1 MNEEH
6 PLTRQIRLREIG
18 AEGQA
23 RIAAASAE
31 VRGRDGSLT
40 ELVYLHRAG
49 VERARLVPEKEP
61 IPFPHAGLFQHEA
74 SRQLGAG
81 AWRALARIRTLVT

>member
-1 MNEEH
+1 MLED

-49 VERARLVPEKEP
+49 VERVAVMPEKEP
-61 IPFPHAGLFQHEA
+61 TPFPHAGLFQHVA
-74 SRQLGAG
+74 SRRLGAG
-81 AWRALARIRTLVT
+81 AYRALARIRSIVT